1 MTNDNVEK
9 LGTAIAKALIRIG
22 RETGGHE
29 WLTED
34 DADHAVGELA
44 RCITLQNLYLE
55 REEYEK
61 CEIMKIEIKRLQDL
75 LSFDSDEQ
83 ENDEI

>member
-1 MTNDNVEK
+1 MTNENVEK
-9 LGTAIAKALIRIG
+9 LGTAIAQALIRIG
-22 RETGGHE
+22 REAGGPQ
-29 WLTED
+29 WVTED
-34 DADHAVGELA
+34 HADHAVGELA
-44 RCITLQNLYLE
+44 RCITLQNIYLE

-75 LSFDSDEQ
+75 LNLDSNDE